1 MKTETLD
8 FFKCEPE
15 TFKIE
20 LETFRVTSAV
30 RSDEVNRAKIGVT
43 KVYNNGRNFMY
54 SIHMYMNILFISITD
69 KRNCSPGAQT
79 FVINAP
85 VLNLQIVYWLR
96 CQCVFSGGIGICN
109 YSVCPHNV
117 LHRQRQFE
125 VINR

>member
-54 SIHMYMNILFISITD
+54 SIHM
-69 KRNCSPGAQT
+69 
-79 FVINAP
+79 
-85 VLNLQIVYWLR
+85 
-96 CQCVFSGGIGICN
+96 
-109 YSVCPHNV
+109 
-117 LHRQRQFE
+117 
-125 VINR
+125 